1 MQIKWTKL
9 AQEDLESIQ
18 KYIYD
23 NNPTAAKEVA
33 LHIINRVEILI
44 PENNAIGK
52 AGRILGTRELVITKY
67 PYIVPY
73 RLKNDEIQVLRVL
86 HTSRKWDI

>member
-23 NNPTAAKEVA
+23 NNPKAAKEVV
-33 LHIINRVEILI
+33 LHIIGRVEVLIL
-44 PENNAIGK
+44 ENNAIGR
-52 AGRILGTRELVITKY
+52 AGRVLGTRELVITKY

-73 RLKNDEIQVLRVL
+73 RVKNDEIHVLRVL
-86 HTSRKWDI
+86 HTSRKWE